1 MTPRVVALYRAHPNV
16 AAVGLYGF
24 VGAAALVGAGVAVVG
39 ALAVEDAL
47 QRFIRRLP

>member
-1 MTPRVVALYRAHPNV
+1 MSPMTRAVASAAGIALLLAGLRA
-16 AAVGLYGF
+16 
-24 VGAAALVGAGVAVVG
+24 